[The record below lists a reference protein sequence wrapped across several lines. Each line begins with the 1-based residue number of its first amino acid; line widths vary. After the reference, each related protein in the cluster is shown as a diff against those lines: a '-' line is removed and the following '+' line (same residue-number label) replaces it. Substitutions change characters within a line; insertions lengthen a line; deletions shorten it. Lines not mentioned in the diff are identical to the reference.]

1 MTAVVEPT
9 EIAEALAMIDAGLG
23 GLTTRRLV
31 SSDEVTDLLLD
42 VRALLS
48 TPPTR
53 ELETVEA

>member
-1 MTAVVEPT
+1 MNDVIEPA

-42 VRALLS
+42 VRALLI
-48 TPPTR
+48 TPPAR